1 MNRLSQLRLGR
12 ALTFAPLTVVGAF
25 FLFTLSGCPGGADL
39 EDPGKFGIAGGPVTG
54 TGGTSTGSGG
64 TGGGTTGGGTT
75 GGSAGTGSGGTL
87 TVNCTGT
94 TYDVALKS
102 CNTLGCHAANYP
114 AGGLNLVADAN
125 LVTRLK
131 DVPAQH
137 KDIGCT
143 AGDTTCACDANTL
156 TCTTPPSACPMGNAA
171 LLVNSANYQQSWI
184 ITKLEQ
190 TDPMCG
196 IQMPDG
202 AYKSPADKACIEA
215 MVQAIAMLPK

>member
-1 MNRLSQLRLGR
+1 MNRLSQLRLSR
-12 ALTFAPLTVVGAF
+12 AITLAPLTIVGAF
-25 FLFTLSGCPGGADL
+25 FLFTLSGCPGGAEL
-39 EDPGKFGIAGGPVTG
+39 EDPGKFGIAGTPATG
-54 TGGTSTGSGG
+54 SGGTTSAGGTTGSGG
-64 TGGGTTGGGTT
+64 TGGGATGGT
-75 GGSAGTGSGGTL
+75 AGTML

-102 CNTLGCHAANYP
+102 CTGPGCHAASYP
-114 AGGLNLVADAN
+114 AAGLNLVADAN

-137 KDIGCT
+137 KDISCSGATDTSCT
-143 AGDTTCACDANTL
+143 CDPNSFTCSP
-156 TCTTPPSACPMGNAA
+156 PPSTCPTANSA